1 MARLLLR
8 DLVAA
13 IQRLCARLRQ
23 ALKPVWRPEQPQV
36 RQIRLQP
43 LP

>member
-8 DLVAA
+8 DLVAT
-13 IQRLCARLRQ
+13 IKRLRARFRQ
-23 ALKPVWRPEQPQV
+23 ALKPVWWPKQPQV